1 MKNVLITGGAGN
13 IGSKLAEQLDSEGF
27 KVVVV
32 DNLLTGKKENLH
44 NSSKVKFITLD
55 VNNLQDLQK
64 VFETFNF
71 EYVFHYAAVVGVQ
84 RTLENPLQVLGD
96 AEGIQNILKL
106 SVQHKIKRVFY
117 SSSSEIYG
125 EPFEV
130 PQNEDT
136 TPLNSRLPYAIIKN
150 LGEAYFKTFWDRYEL
165 QFTIFRFFNTY
176 GPNQSDEFVVPNFL
190 KRALKNEDIIINGD
204 GLQTRTFM
212 YVKDNVDICSRILS
226 EDLFVNDVVNIGSEI
241 QYTIKE
247 LAILVK
253 EITGSSSKIVHVN
266 PLAEGDMTRRCP
278 DISKISKIKSD
289 LIPLEKGLELMVSA
303 IIC

>member
-1 MKNVLITGGAGN
+1 MNYVLITGGAGN

-27 KVVVV
+27 NVVVV
-32 DNLLTGKKENLH
+32 DNLLTGKKESLH

-64 VFETFNF
+64 VFETFKF

-150 LGEAYFKTFWDRYEL
+150 LGEAYFKTFWDRYGL

-253 EITGSSSKIVHVN
+253 EITGSTSKIVHVN

-278 DISKISKIKSD
+278 DISKISKIKRD

-303 IIC
+303 ITC

>member
-1 MKNVLITGGAGN
+1 MKNVLISGGAGN

-27 KVVVV
+27 NVVVV
-32 DNLLTGKKENLH
+32 DNLLTGKKENLP

-64 VFETFNF
+64 IFETFKF
-71 EYVFHYAAVVGVQ
+71 EYVFHFAAVVGVQ

-150 LGEAYFKTFWDRYEL
+150 LGEAYFKTFWDRYGL

-253 EITGSSSKIVHVN
+253 EITGSTSKIVHVN

-278 DISKISKIKSD
+278 DISKISKIKRD

-303 IIC
+303 INC

>member
-1 MKNVLITGGAGN
+1 MNCVLITGGAGN

-27 KVVVV
+27 NVVVV

-44 NSSKVKFITLD
+44 KSSKLKFFNLD
-55 VNNLQDLQK
+55 VNNLLDLQK
-64 VFETFNF
+64 VFETYKF

-150 LGEAYFKTFWDRYEL
+150 LGEAYFKTFWDRYGL
-165 QFTIFRFFNTY
+165 PFTIFRFFNTY
-176 GPNQSDEFVVPNFL
+176 GPNQSEEFVVPNFL
-190 KRALKNEDIIINGD
+190 KKALLNKDIIINGD

-212 YVKDNVDICSRILS
+212 YVNDNVDICSKILS
-226 EDLFVNDVVNIGSEI
+226 KDLFVNDVVNIGSEI

-253 EITGSSSKIVHVN
+253 EITGSTSKIVHVN

-289 LIPLEKGLELMVSA
+289 QIPLEKGLELMVNA
-303 IIC
+303 INY